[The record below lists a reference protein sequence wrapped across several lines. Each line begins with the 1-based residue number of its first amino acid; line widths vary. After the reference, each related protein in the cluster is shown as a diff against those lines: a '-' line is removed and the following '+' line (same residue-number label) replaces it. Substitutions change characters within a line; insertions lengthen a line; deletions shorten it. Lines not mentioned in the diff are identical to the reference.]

1 MSVSVGRR
9 RRSEHPSASTE
20 SSVAK
25 VFLWGSSAA
34 ICLLVLPGAA
44 RLFGSEV
51 RIIELLLWA
60 AVVASVD
67 LLPVWVWRSVSVS
80 MSFPVTLA
88 AGMLFP
94 PAEAA
99 LIAFLGSFDPRELR
113 GQVSLAKSVFNR
125 SQVAAS
131 VMAGS
136 ALFHLFGVT
145 ALDWPTVLLPGSLAL
160 GADALTN
167 ALLVV
172 AAVSIQN
179 RTTPT
184 RVLAE
189 MFGSSPWH
197 YVAGYLLLG
206 LLSLPFAASVAI
218 GRGWVLLLFL
228 APLLLTREMFR
239 QRQEVLTAQE
249 RLREKD
255 AALVG
260 AAGEVVRERREERL
274 RLAGEL
280 HDEVLPSVYRV
291 HLMGQVLKQDLAR
304 GQLLDLDKDLPD
316 LLVATEEAQRVI
328 RELLGDLRRSPI
340 GAFGLVP
347 TLQMLI
353 DQLPVG
359 GTPLITMQAED
370 PCSSSLSQLLAY
382 QVIREALHNAAKHA
396 KASHVFVRLWRDQEA
411 VRLSVADDGLGFDV
425 QSVDR
430 DRHFGLLLMTER
442 VEAAGGRLVI
452 DSMLGR
458 GTTVAASIPAE
469 V

>member
-1 MSVSVGRR
+1 MSVSVSRR
-9 RRSEHPSASTE
+9 RRSAHDSRSVE
-20 SSVAK
+20 SPFTK
-25 VFLWGSSAA
+25 IFLWGSSAT
-34 ICLLVLPGAA
+34 IVLLALPGAA
-44 RLFGSEV
+44 RLLGGDV
-51 RIIELLLWA
+51 RIVELLLWA

-67 LLPVWVWRSVSVS
+67 LLPVRVWRSVSVS

-113 GQVSLAKSVFNR
+113 GEVSLAKSVFNR

-131 VMAGS
+131 VMVGS
-136 ALFHLFGVT
+136 AVFHFFGVSV
-145 ALDWPTVLLPGSLAL
+145 LDWPGVLLAGGLAL
-160 GADALTN
+160 SADAATN

-172 AAVSIQN
+172 AAVSIQD
-179 RTTPT
+179 RTSPT
-184 RVLAE
+184 RVLAQ
-189 MFGSSPWH
+189 MFGSSPLH
-197 YVAGYLLLG
+197 YLAGYLMLG
-206 LLSLPFAASVAI
+206 LLSLPFAASVAV

-255 AALVG
+255 AALLG

-291 HLMGQVLKQDLAR
+291 HLLGQVLKQDLAGGR
-304 GQLLDLDKDLPD
+304 LLDLDKDLPE

-340 GAFGLVP
+340 GASGLVP

-353 DQLPVG
+353 EQLPVG
-359 GTPLITMQAED
+359 GTPVVTMQADD
-370 PCSSSLSQLLAY
+370 PSSSSLSQLLAY

-396 KASHVFVRLWRDQEA
+396 RASHVAVRLWRDQEV
-411 VRLSVADDGLGFDV
+411 VRLAVSDDGLGFDV
-425 QSVDR
+425 QAVDH
-430 DRHFGLLLMTER
+430 DRHFGLQLMSER
-442 VEAAGGRLVI
+442 LEAAGGRLVI
-452 DSMLGR
+452 ESELGR

-469 V
+469 I